1 MSPAKFTQA
10 FIVLLIG
17 FTLANTAH
25 AQTETVL
32 YNFTGGSD
40 GGLPFSNLTSN
51 GKGNFYGTASEGG
64 LKYGPNGYGT
74 VFELSPNGAGGWNET
89 TVYTFCSAT
98 NCADGAFPVSDVI
111 FDSAGNL
118 YGTTYSGGTN
128 ENGAVFE
135 LSPKGKK
142 WKEKVLYSFASGSN
156 QGRPQANLIMD
167 SSGNLY
173 GTVGVGVFELTQ
185 SGGVWS
191 EQIIYAPGGYAG
203 LTMGSAGNI
212 YGLSNTA
219 IFELSSNGKG
229 GWNSTVLYTFSTKG
243 NTPIPVGSL
252 ALDKAGNLY
261 GAIYGAPYGSGAHN
275 QGKIFELVNKK
286 SKWTRKV
293 LYNFGSVAGDGSNP
307 NAGVVLDASG
317 NVYGVTRYGGS
328 SNSGTVFE
336 LVAPVGKGD
345 YQEKIL
351 TSFDGTNGSTPY
363 ASLILDDSG
372 NIYGTTTTGGSSNYG
387 TVFEVT
393 P

>member
-40 GGLPFSNLTSN
+40 GGLPFSIVTSN

-135 LSPKGKK
+135 LSPEGKK

-156 QGRPQANLIMD
+156 EGRPQTSLIMD

-173 GTVGVGVFELTQ
+173 GSDAAGVFELKL
-185 SGGVWS
+185 SDKIWA
-191 EQIIYAPGGYAG
+191 EELIYKPTYYAG
-203 LTMGSAGNI
+203 LVTGLTMDASGNI
-212 YGLSNTA
+212 YGL
-219 IFELSSNGKG
+219 
-229 GWNSTVLYTFSTKG
+229 G
-243 NTPIPVGSL
+243 N
-252 ALDKAGNLY
+252 
-261 GAIYGAPYGSGAHN
+261 
-275 QGKIFELVNKK
+275 
-286 SKWTRKV
+286 
-293 LYNFGSVAGDGSNP
+293 
-307 NAGVVLDASG
+307 
-317 NVYGVTRYGGS
+317 
-328 SNSGTVFE
+328 
-336 LVAPVGKGD
+336 
-345 YQEKIL
+345 
-351 TSFDGTNGSTPY
+351 
-363 ASLILDDSG
+363 
-372 NIYGTTTTGGSSNYG
+372 
-387 TVFEVT
+387 
-393 P
+393 